1 MKIPIVSVL
10 LLALCLTVATIP
22 AAAGELYN
30 NGTSTLE
37 TDAYTINFGFSVSD
51 SFPLATSATVNSAQF
66 IFWLEPGD
74 LLSSVDLSIGTAAFG
89 NNIANFTGLTPSGDT
104 DLGSNAYGFDVREDA
119 FTFPGINLNAG
130 TYWITLQNA
139 MVPSGDPVY
148 WDESNGPSMAL
159 DSGEGTIPSESFT
172 ILGNATTGS
181 TPEPGSFLLLASGI
195 LGVTHL
201 IRRYR

>member
-1 MKIPIVSVL
+1 VRSPIVSL
-10 LLALCLTVATIP
+10 LLLTLCLTLAAVP
-22 AAAGELYN
+22 AMAGELYN

-37 TDAYTINFGFSVSD
+37 TDAYTINFSFAVSD

-66 IFWLEPGD
+66 IFWMEPGD
-74 LLSSVDLSIGTAAFG
+74 ILASVDLSIGTAAFG
-89 NNIANFTGLTPSGDT
+89 NNVANFTGLTPSGDT

-148 WDESNGPSMAL
+148 WDESSGPSMAM
-159 DSGEGTIPSESFT
+159 DSGLGSIPSESFT
-172 ILGNATTGS
+172 IFGTATTGS

-195 LGVTHL
+195 LGVTSL